1 MREKTFWFENLIRV
15 DVKTNREKPS
25 RGREF
30 KLIYYRVYYCQI
42 RLECINGM
50 GVKWGWVGGGT
61 INNVRVKIISEN
73 SIC

>member
-50 GVKWGWVGGGT
+50 GVKWGLGT
-61 INNVRVKIISEN
+61 INKIWVKIILEY
-73 SIC
+73 SIY